1 MGGDSRLF
9 PPTLDGTNYA
19 VWKVRIEAYTM
30 GKKHEVWSMMVNGV
44 DKEYGK
50 FDKEELEFNG
60 SAKNIIFASIS
71 DNLFHQV
78 SSCSKAK
85 EMWDKLKTTH
95 EGTQQQKDNQV
106 GILVNDFELFK
117 QKSGESIR
125 DLVGRMNA
133 LINALKNMGKEYSTL
148 ELNRKLLNALSSE
161 WKIKVIAIEEAK
173 NLTTTSLDEIVGSLL
188 THEMN
193 EARRNEGTIK
203 KDKSIALQ
211 VYESSSDDDE
221 DVALLSRKIAR
232 MLRGR
237 RKFGNTS
244 KVCYECRKPGHFK
257 DECPNLKKKEE
268 NERMKKKPTWK
279 GDKKKKAFKAT
290 WSDSSED
297 EDNEEGGEA
306 SEEVNLCLMANSSEG
321 EVGID
326 DISNEELSDALADLL
341 CTHRITRRELKRSRQ
356 ENLQLVEQICL
367 LNEKLEKA
375 LSLLPKE
382 EEHNRKL
389 GEENTRLEMEN
400 RILKEKQNAVEVD
413 IGCKEERTLFSE
425 EYFRLREKYDQL
437 LGSQK
442 ALEMLLGSQRSI
454 LRKEGLGYEP
464 NDTTRSY
471 DGTKWVK
478 EGTEDI
484 FKFPESQEVSTF
496 VNIEEKKK
504 KSRNYL
510 MDETIKGDPRYKYS
524 HSYGMLGE
532 HSIVDKLIDPI
543 RSTLSES
550 IKEEQNKI
558 LISRSAPSRNRQRP
572 VGKIDKCLYNREVP
586 RTSIASHMVGDLL
599 PHRVDPRAYI
609 PYHNMVDH
617 PQFFPI
623 TPHPIIPHTLT
634 PFGIANTIPKF
645 RLPQLP
651 PWAPLGW
658 N

>member
-19 VWKVRIEAYTM
+19 VWKVRVEAYTM
-30 GKKHEVWSMMVNGV
+30 GKKHEVWSMMVKGV
-44 DKEYGK
+44 DTEYEK
-50 FDKEELEFNG
+50 FSKEELEFNG

-106 GILVNDFELFK
+106 GILVNDFELFR
-117 QKSGESIR
+117 QKTGESIR

-173 NLTTTSLDEIVGSLL
+173 NLTTAPLDEIVGSLL

-211 VYESSSDDDE
+211 AQESSSDDDE

-257 DECPNLKKKEE
+257 DECPNLRKKEE
-268 NERMKKKPTWK
+268 NEKMKKKPTWR

-290 WSDSSED
+290 WSDSSEG

-321 EVGID
+321 EVSVD
-326 DISNEELSDALADLL
+326 DISNDELSDALADLL
-341 CTHRITRRELKRSRQ
+341 CTYRVTRRELKRSRQ
-356 ENLQLVEQICL
+356 ENLQLVEQI
-367 LNEKLEKA
+367 
-375 LSLLPKE
+375 SLLVGRLEEASSFPTKE
-382 EEHNRKL
+382 NEHIRKL
-389 GEENTRLEMEN
+389 GEENSRLEME
-400 RILKEKQNAVEVD
+400 ITKLKEKQNVLVGDRAH
-413 IGCKEERTLFSE
+413 KEEKTSLQG
-425 EYFRLREKYDQL
+425 EYILLRERYDRL

-442 ALEMLLGSQRSI
+442 ALEMLLGSQRSA
-454 LRKEGLGYEP
+454 LRKEGLGYIP
-464 NDTTRSY
+464 DDMTRSTV
-471 DGTKWVK
+471 GTKWVK
-478 EGTEDI
+478 EGTENP
-484 FKFPESQEVSTF
+484 FKSPEPQDVSTT
-496 VNIEEKKK
+496 VDIKRKKGF
-504 KSRNYL
+504 RNYL
-510 MDETIKGDPRYKYS
+510 VDETMKRDPRYRYS
-524 HSYGMLGE
+524 HSFGMLGE
-532 HSIVDKLIDPI
+532 HRMVEKLVD
-543 RSTLSES
+543 
-550 IKEEQNKI
+550 
-558 LISRSAPSRNRQRP
+558 SRVEHSRVTYSNSVPMYSRLRP
-572 VGKIDKCLYNREVP
+572 VCSVDNVAYHREVP
-586 RTSIASHMVGDLL
+586 RAPTSQGRVLDLGL
-599 PHRVDPRAYI
+599 YRTNPRAHMQ
-609 PYHNMVDH
+609 YHHMAEYPSFYH
-617 PQFFPI
+617 PHIHSPHF
-623 TPHPIIPHTLT
+623 TPLT
-634 PFGIANTIPKF
+634 PFELVNIILRF
-645 RLPQLP
+645 RLPQYSP
-651 PWAPLGW
+651 RAPMEW

>member
-30 GKKHEVWSMMVNGV
+30 GKKHEVWSMMVKGV
-44 DKEYGK
+44 DTEYEK
-50 FDKEELEFNG
+50 FSKEELEFNG

-106 GILVNDFELFK
+106 GILVNDFELFR
-117 QKSGESIR
+117 QKTGESIR

-173 NLTTTSLDEIVGSLL
+173 NLTTTPLDEIVGSLL

-193 EARRNEGTIK
+193 EARRNEGMIK

-211 VYESSSDDDE
+211 AQESSSDDDE

-237 RKFGNTS
+237 RKFGNSS

-268 NERMKKKPTWK
+268 NEKMKKKSTWK

-290 WSDSSED
+290 WSDSSEG
-297 EDNEEGGEA
+297 EDNDEEGGEGDQ
-306 SEEVNLCLMANSSEG
+306 EVNLCLMAKSSEG
-321 EVGID
+321 EVSID
-326 DISNEELSDALADLL
+326 DITNEELSDALSDLL
-341 CTHRITRRELKRSRQ
+341 CTYRITRRELKRSRQ
-356 ENLQLVEQICL
+356 ENLKLVEQISL
-367 LNEKLEKA
+367 LTERLEKESSFPA
-375 LSLLPKE
+375 KE
-382 EEHNRKL
+382 NEYFRNL
-389 GEENTRLEMEN
+389 GEENTRLE
-400 RILKEKQNAVEVD
+400 IVE
-413 IGCKEERTLFSE
+413 
-425 EYFRLREKYDQL
+425 LRERYDKL

-442 ALEMLLGSQRSI
+442 ALEMLLGSQKSV
-454 LRKEGLGYEP
+454 LRKEGLGYKP
-464 NDTTRSY
+464 DDTTRETG
-471 DGTKWVK
+471 GTKWIK
-478 EGTEDI
+478 EGMEDF
-484 FKFPESQEVSTF
+484 FKFPEPQGASIA
-496 VNIEEKKK
+496 VNSEKKGK
-504 KSRNYL
+504 GSRNYVI
-510 MDETIKGDPRYKYS
+510 DETIRKDPRYRYS
-524 HSYGMLGE
+524 HSYGILGE
-532 HSIVDKLIDPI
+532 HRIVDQLVDPI
-543 RSTLSES
+543 VISASEPLRGESSRVTYSHSVPTSNVMRSVGRNDKSTSY
-550 IKEEQNKI
+550 KKFPMTH
-558 LISRSAPSRNRQRP
+558 ISPSRAWDRDPYRMEP
-572 VGKIDKCLYNREVP
+572 TTYMRYHHMAEHPKFYH
-586 RTSIASHMVGDLL
+586 SHVFA
-599 PHRVDPRAYI
+599 PHHMP
-609 PYHNMVDH
+609 M
-617 PQFFPI
+617 
-623 TPHPIIPHTLT
+623 T
-634 PFGIANTIPKF
+634 PFGIMDANSRF
-645 RLPQLP
+645 RFPQIQ
-651 PWAPLGW
+651 PWASMGW

>member
-44 DKEYGK
+44 DKEYK
-50 FDKEELEFNG
+50 EFTKEELEFNG

-117 QKSGESIR
+117 QKTGESIR

-173 NLTTTSLDEIVGSLL
+173 NLTTTPLDEIVGSLL

-193 EARRNEGTIK
+193 EARRSEGTMK
-203 KDKSIALQ
+203 KEKSIALQ
-211 VYESSSDDDE
+211 AQESSSDDDE
-221 DVALLSRKIAR
+221 DVALLSKKIAR

-268 NERMKKKPTWK
+268 NEKMKKKPMWR

-290 WSDSSED
+290 WSDSSEG
-297 EDNEEGGEA
+297 EDNEEGEEA
-306 SEEVNLCLMANSSEG
+306 REEVNLCLMAKSSEG
-321 EVGID
+321 EVSVD

-341 CTHRITRRELKRSRQ
+341 YTYRITRKELKKSRQ
-356 ENLQLVEQICL
+356 ENLQLVEQNSL
-367 LNEKLEKA
+367 LAERLEKA
-375 LSLLPKE
+375 SSFPTKE
-382 EEHNRKL
+382 NEYISKL
-389 GEENTRLEMEN
+389 GEENQRLEMKIIE
-400 RILKEKQNAVEVD
+400 LKENQNTLESDRVT
-413 IGCKEERTLFSE
+413 KEEKTSLQRECIL
-425 EYFRLREKYDQL
+425 LREKYDRL
-437 LGSQK
+437 MGSQK
-442 ALEMLLGSQRSI
+442 ALEMLLGSQRSAV
-454 LRKEGLGYEP
+454 RKEGLGY
-464 NDTTRSY
+464 NSDDVIRSTV
-471 DGTKWVK
+471 GTKWVK
-478 EGTEDI
+478 EGTEI
-484 FKFPESQEVSTF
+484 PFKFPEPQVASTT
-496 VNIEEKKK
+496 VDIKKGEL
-504 KSRNYL
+504 RNYL
-510 MDETIKGDPRYKYS
+510 VDETIQRDPRYRYT

-532 HSIVDKLIDPI
+532 HRIVDKL
-543 RSTLSES
+543 
-550 IKEEQNKI
+550 
-558 LISRSAPSRNRQRP
+558 
-572 VGKIDKCLYNREVP
+572 
-586 RTSIASHMVGDLL
+586 
-599 PHRVDPRAYI
+599 VDPNVEHSRIVYSHSVPSSSRRRTVGCVGNVAYHRELPRAPMSQGGPLQLG
-609 PYHNMVDH
+609 PYSMNPRAHMHYNHMAEY
-617 PQFFPI
+617 PPFFY
-623 TPHPIIPHTLT
+623 PHSFPPHHTSLT
-634 PFGIANTIPKF
+634 PFELVNVIPRF
-645 RLPQLP
+645 RLPQFTP
-651 PWAPLGW
+651 RTPMEW

>member
-9 PPTLDGTNYA
+9 PPTLDGSNYA
-19 VWKVRIEAYTM
+19 IWKVRIEAYAM
-30 GKKHEVWSMMVNGV
+30 GKKHEVWNMMVKGD

-50 FDKEELEFNG
+50 FTKEEMEFNG

-237 RKFGNTS
+237 IKFRNTS

-257 DECPNLKKKEE
+257 DECPNLKKEE
-268 NERMKKKPTWK
+268 NEKMKNKPTWK
-279 GDKKKKAFKAT
+279 GDKKKKAFQAT
-290 WSDSSED
+290 WSDSSEG
-297 EDNEEGGEA
+297 EDNKEGREA
-306 SEEVNLCLMANSSEG
+306 SEEANLCLMAKSSDN
-321 EVGID
+321 EVSTH

-341 CTHRITRRELKRSRQ
+341 CTYRITKRELRKGRL
-356 ENLQLVEQICL
+356 ENLQLVEKISL
-367 LNEKLEKA
+367 LTERLEKA
-375 LSLLPKE
+375 SSSPTE
-382 EEHNRKL
+382 VNEDSRKL
-389 GEENTRLEMEN
+389 REENTRLEMEN
-400 RILKEKQNAVEVD
+400 TILKEKLKTVD
-413 IGCKEERTLFSE
+413 IEILQKEEKISLPE
-425 EYFRLREKYDQL
+425 EYSRLREKYCQL

-442 ALEMLLGSQRSI
+442 ALEMFLGSQRSI

-464 NDTTRSY
+464 DATNRLNE
-471 DGTKWVK
+471 GTKWVK
-478 EGTEDI
+478 EGTEEI
-484 FKFPESQEVSTF
+484 FKFLEPQVVSTT
-496 VNIEEKKK
+496 VEIEEKEKG
-504 KSRNYL
+504 SRTYL
-510 MDETIKGDPRYKYS
+510 IDESIRRDPKYRYS
-524 HSYGMLGE
+524 HSYGMLG
-532 HSIVDKLIDPI
+532 SYRIVDKLIDPLV
-543 RSTLSES
+543 STV
-550 IKEEQNKI
+550 KEPPRVEFNRVTY
-558 LISRSAPSRNRQRP
+558 SRSVPTSSRLRP
-572 VGKIDKCLYNREVP
+572 VGRIDNLGHHREVP
-586 RTSIASHMVGDLL
+586 RAFISPSRVPKIGPYKMDPSAPMHYHRMAEHLPFPHPHIPPPHHMPVV
-599 PHRVDPRAYI
+599 PFEIFRTIPRFG
-609 PYHNMVDH
+609 V
-617 PQFFPI
+617 PQFPSWV
-623 TPHPIIPHTLT
+623 PM
-634 PFGIANTIPKF
+634 
-645 RLPQLP
+645 
-651 PWAPLGW
+651 GW